1 MYVIEIATRRGY
13 EVYNIV
19 RKVVDTYGEALIE
32 ALNYA
37 DGRMVEIR
45 EVFGD
50 DRRVSGADFL
60 ATVEED

>member
-19 RKVVDTYGEALIE
+19 HKVVDTYGEVLIE

-50 DRRVSGADFL
+50 DRRASGADFL